1 MKILYI
7 AQNNHLDYQDDCL
20 FIGLKELFGSDV
32 VDINKKYHSYKNYSK
47 SVDNFHGKGLTV
59 TKILEDLDVDRTD
72 ILNKI
77 KNNFFDYI
85 VYGSIWR
92 CMDYLEQ
99 ILQYYPKNKILII
112 DGEDH
117 SNIHNIYYLNLPYF
131 KRELNIEQQ
140 NLYPISFAIP
150 TCKVNFN
157 KNKIKDKSFITP
169 KDRST
174 YIYNDEISYYK
185 DYNDARFAYTMK
197 KAGWDCLRH
206 YEIMGNGCIPYFED
220 IENCP
225 ALTMHSF
232 PKEIC
237 VQAKKDLN
245 IMSSENVYEK
255 YINYLEDH
263 FLKNN
268 TTIANSEKFINVVKN
283 L

>member
-7 AQNNHLDYQDDCL
+7 AQNKHLDYQDDCL
-20 FIGLKELFGSDV
+20 FIGLRELFGSDV
-32 VDINKKYHSYKNYSK
+32 IDVNKKYHSYENYSE
-47 SVDNFHGKGLTV
+47 SVENFHGKGLTV
-59 TKILEDLDVDRTD
+59 TKILEDLNIDRDD

-77 KNNFFDYI
+77 KKSFFDYI
-85 VYGSIWR
+85 IYGSIWR
-92 CMDYLEQ
+92 CMDYLDEV
-99 ILQYYPKNKILII
+99 IHYYPKNKILII

-117 SNIHNIYYLNLPYF
+117 TIIHNIYNLNFPYF
-131 KRELNIEQQ
+131 KRELILEKP

-157 KNKIKDKSFITP
+157 KNKIKDKAFITP

-174 YIYNDEISYYK
+174 YIYDDENSYYA
-185 DYNDARFAYTMK
+185 DYNEARFGFTMK

-206 YEIMGNGCIPYFED
+206 YEIMGNGCIPYFEN

-225 ALTMHSF
+225 QLTMHSF

-237 VQAKKDLN
+237 INIKKDLK
-245 IMSSENVYEK
+245 ILSPKNVYDK
-255 YINYLEDH
+255 YINILQEH

-268 TTIANSEKFINVVKN
+268 TTISNAQNFINLIKKI
-283 L
+283 